1 MKLKLDENLSHHL
14 KPTLASL
21 GHDVMTVADE
31 GLLSQ
36 PDTAVAEAANSESRI
51 LLTLDIEFADL
62 RKYAPGTHPGIVLS
76 RPRSLGALTVKESVE
91 AFVRHTDMTAL
102 TGCVVVVDASHV
114 RVRQP

>member
-36 PDTAVAEAANSESRI
+36 PDTVVAEAANSESRI

-62 RKYAPGTHPGIVLS
+62 RKYAPGTHPGIVLF
-76 RPRSLGALTVKESVE
+76 RPRSLGALTVNESVE

-102 TGCVVVVDASHV
+102 TGCVVVVDAT
-114 RVRQP
+114 RVRIRQP